1 MYCIRCGKQLAD
13 GTKYCIYCGA
23 PTAVPKKPKEV
34 SLEDDFTI
42 AVPKGY
48 VQSDASG
55 MDATQHISFGQD
67 FLPDPAEEYIPKG
80 LQDEISQVIDE
91 EWGER
96 EQAAQTAAHEEK
108 TEDID
113 DSTLLRQYVQ
123 DVMSSETKRPEEQ
136 TERAPE
142 QPAQTQEDARAFAA
156 DIQELIAERKKKQ
169 EQTAVDQSAEEA
181 PEDTGEL
188 LQQYVQEV
196 MAESGRD
203 VPPLADEV
211 EDEGYTRAIGRDE
224 IHQAMHE
231 YIEQPTRI
239 VSQEEIRQ
247 AKQAQPEP
255 DEMEQTRVVSQE
267 DIRQAKQAEPEPDEM
282 EQTRVVSKEDIRQA
296 KQTELEPDEMEQTR
310 VVSQEEICQAKKT
323 EPEPEQLVKEP
334 LDVSSIPDIPIP
346 TDFVATE
353 EIQEPLQRNQIKR
366 ESELEEADDDGPE
379 QIISGRGIAVVI
391 IIVALLFALA
401 VSACVMVLNGGGA
414 TDTGS
419 GSGDVGF
426 SYGQSDSSA
435 KG

>member
-23 PTAVPKKPKEV
+23 PTAVPEKPKEV
-34 SLEDDFTI
+34 SPEDDFTI
-42 AVPKGY
+42 AVPKDY

-67 FLPDPAEEYIPKG
+67 FMPDPAEEYMPKG

-108 TEDID
+108 TGDVDE

-123 DVMSSETKRPEEQ
+123 DVMTSENTHQPEQ
-136 TERAPE
+136 TERTAEEPVLTPE
-142 QPAQTQEDARAFAA
+142 DTRAFAA
-156 DIQELIAERKKKQ
+156 DIQELIAER
-169 EQTAVDQSAEEA
+169 EQKMEQAPVVQPVEEA
-181 PEDTGEL
+181 SEDTGEL
-188 LQQYVQEV
+188 LQQYVQEI

-203 VPPLADEV
+203 VPPVADEV
-211 EDEGYTRAIGRDE
+211 EDEGYTRAIGREE

-231 YIEQPTRI
+231 YAEQPTRV
-239 VSQEEIRQ
+239 VSHEEIRQ
-247 AKQAQPEP
+247 AKKAKPEP
-255 DEMEQTRVVSQE
+255 DEMEQTRVVSHE
-267 DIRQAKQAEPEPDEM
+267 EIRQAK
-282 EQTRVVSKEDIRQA
+282 KI
-296 KQTELEPDEMEQTR
+296 
-310 VVSQEEICQAKKT
+310 
-323 EPEPEQLVKEP
+323 EPEPEEQPVEEQV
-334 LDVSSIPDIPIP
+334 DVSSIPDIPIP

-353 EIQEPLQRNQIKR
+353 ETQEPMRRNRIKR
-366 ESELEEADDDGPE
+366 EAELEEDMEDDGPE
-379 QIISGRGIAVVI
+379 QIISGRGIAVVV
-391 IIVALLFALA
+391 IIVILLFALA
-401 VSACVMVLNGGGA
+401 VGACVMALNGGGA
-414 TDTGS
+414 ADAGS

>member
-34 SLEDDFTI
+34 SPEDDFTI
-42 AVPKGY
+42 AVPKDY

-156 DIQELIAERKKKQ
+156 DIQELIAERKQKL
-169 EQTAVDQSAEEA
+169 EQTAAGQSAEEA
-181 PEDTGEL
+181 SEDTGEL

-231 YIEQPTRI
+231 YVEQPTRI
-239 VSQEEIRQ
+239 VSQEEVRQ
-247 AKQAQPEP
+247 E
-255 DEMEQTRVVSQE
+255 
-267 DIRQAKQAEPEPDEM
+267 KQAEPEPDEM

-401 VSACVMVLNGGGA
+401 VGACVMVLNGSGA